1 MISTLHIKN
10 IGIIDDLSI
19 DLNEGLNVLTGETGA
34 GKTLIIDSLGIIS
47 GGRFSKEMI
56 RKGETNSFVEICM
69 YEPENENSIDGNIIV
84 SREINSNGRNMCK
97 INGRMVTVN
106 ELKNFMSKF
115 IEIHGQN
122 DNQSLLDNK
131 FHLKYL
137 DGFIGEELLK
147 YKQEY
152 KEKYTRYT
160 EIKQELK
167 ANYGDEKERERKLDL
182 LKYQFNEIEEADL
195 KEKEEEELEE
205 KRKIMLNSEKISNSL
220 NEADEAIGESSID
233 SINLAIRAMEKIEGI
248 DTKYEAITSNLKNI
262 YYDLQELSRDISNE
276 KEDIYF
282 DEQERNEVEERL
294 DLIYSLKRKYGNNI
308 LEILN
313 YKEEIEKEIQHIE
326 NLDEYNQKLK
336 KELKQIKEQM
346 TKLAINI
353 HKLREEYAKVLGI
366 NINKI
371 LEDLE
376 MKNAKINI
384 HVDYKEEEFF
394 ENGKDEVEFYITTN
408 LGEDEK
414 QLSKIASGGEMSRIM
429 LAIKKVLAD
438 TDKMPVLIFDEID
451 TGISGKAANAVA
463 EKLNSISK
471 NHQVLCI
478 SHLPSIAA
486 SADYNYFISKR
497 VLNDRTNTNI
507 KLLNEEETIKEI
519 ARISSGEIN
528 EATIQYATQ
537 LRNKKAC

>member
-1 MISTLHIKN
+1 MITTLHIKN

-19 DLNEGLNVLTGETGA
+19 DLNNGLNVLTGETGA

-167 ANYGDEKERERKLDL
+167 ANYGDEKERQRKLDL